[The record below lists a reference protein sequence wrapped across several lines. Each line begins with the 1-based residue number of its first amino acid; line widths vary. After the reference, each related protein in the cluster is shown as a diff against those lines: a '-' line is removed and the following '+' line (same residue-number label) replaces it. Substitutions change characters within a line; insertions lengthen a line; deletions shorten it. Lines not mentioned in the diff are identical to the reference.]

1 MAMPA
6 KNSTI
11 QPLRAAQYL
20 RMSTDHQQYSI
31 VNQSA
36 AIALYA
42 SAKDIVIVRSFV
54 DSGKSGVCL
63 KGRHALQDLIR
74 TVQSGAADFQCILVY
89 DVSRWGRFQDMD
101 EAAHY
106 EYLCKNAG
114 IHIRYCAEQ
123 FENDNTML
131 AALLKNLKRMMAA
144 EYSRELS
151 AKVFAAQSRFARLGF
166 NQGAPVVFGLRRLL
180 VDSNSKAKQI
190 LNPAEHKAVQT
201 DRVLLVPGP
210 LEEVRTVRKIFDLC
224 TLHRWTTLEIA
235 RDLNREMV
243 KTRMGKEWTS
253 SDVRRLISNPKYMG
267 TYMWARKSHKLHAA
281 STHNDPAQWVIARGA
296 IEAAISPQQF
306 KLAQSRVLMQRRK
319 YTNEQLLTRLRR
331 VWKKEGT
338 LSIKVINQARFCPN
352 AATFAY
358 RFGRMAN
365 AYAKVGFRQNCD
377 YDSIGEEKQRR
388 RILERGLRTKVAEQF
403 QGIGTQIAEDPRS
416 GVLTLN
422 GHLGVA
428 VKVMHYVSY
437 WGKRTRFGW
446 KFKIRF
452 SEGVQVLILACLDR
466 TNRHIQAQYIIPKL
480 ARLEGVYWINEGADR
495 VFLEACRADTLQPLL
510 NSVAVSP
517 LASLEVG

>member
-6 KNSTI
+6 KSSTI

-131 AALLKNLKRMMAA
+131 AGLLKTLKRMMAA

-166 NQGAPVVFGLRRLL
+166 NQGAPLVFGLRRLL

-190 LNPAEHKAVQT
+190 LNPAEHKAVHT

-210 LEEVRTVRKIFDLC
+210 LEEVQTVRKIFDLC
-224 TLHRWTTLEIA
+224 TLHRWTTSEIA
-235 RDLNREMV
+235 RDLNRDMV

-296 IEAAISPQQF
+296 IEAAVSPQQF

-338 LSIKVINQARFCPN
+338 LSIKVINQSRFCPN

-365 AYAKVGFRQNCD
+365 AYAKVGFTQNCD
-377 YDSIGEEKQRR
+377 YDTIGEEKQRR
-388 RILERGLRTKVAEQF
+388 RTLERGLRTKVAEQF

-446 KFKIRF
+446 RFKISFR
-452 SEGVQVLILACLDR
+452 EGVQVLILACLDR
-466 TNRHIQAQYIIPKL
+466 TNRHVQAQYIIPKL
-480 ARLEGVYWINEGADR
+480 ARLEGVYWTNEGADR
-495 VFLEACRADTLQPLL
+495 VFLEACRSDTLQPLL

-517 LASLEVG
+517 LASLEVR